1 MSQIPPYLPG
11 DLEGEAKRHAPATL
25 RNRDF
30 IVEVLREVLPARGLV
45 LEVASGTG
53 EHVVHFARA
62 FPGLDWQPSDP
73 DADGRRSIAAWS
85 AESGLANIRP
95 PLALDASSPEWPI
108 DAADAI
114 LCINMVHISPWAATR
129 GLMNGA
135 SARLAPGA
143 PLYLYGPYRRS
154 DVPTSE
160 SNAAFDRSLKARD
173 PEWGLRLVDDMI
185 ALGAD
190 HALDFERLV
199 EMPAN
204 NLSLIFRKRG

>member
-1 MSQIPPYLPG
+1 MNQIPPYLPSE
-11 DLEGEAKRHAPATL
+11 LEGETKRHAPATL

-30 IVEVLREVLPARGLV
+30 IVEVLRDVLPGRGLV
-45 LEVASGTG
+45 LEIASGTG

-62 FPGLDWQPSDP
+62 FPALEWQPSDP
-73 DADGRRSIAAWS
+73 DADGLRSIAAWS

-95 PLALDASSPEWPI
+95 PLDLDAASPDWPI
-108 DAADAI
+108 GAVDAI
-114 LCINMVHISPWAATR
+114 LCINMVHISPWSATT
-129 GLMNGA
+129 GLMRGA

-154 DVPTSE
+154 DAPTAE
-160 SNAAFDRSLKARD
+160 SNEAFDRALKARN

-185 ALGAD
+185 ALAAD